1 METLGMLV
9 KVPTKPLL
17 DYLNALDLP
26 NNAMKAKAISIS
38 LRHYSRLLKKQEIY
52 WATAD
57 RYAIRLGLHPAIIW
71 RDWYLLTNGV
81 AA

>member
-1 METLGMLV
+1 MPI

-17 DYLNALDLP
+17 DYLNDLDMP
-26 NNAMKAKAISIS
+26 NNTIKAKSIGVT
-38 LRHYSRLLKKQEIY
+38 LRHYSRLVKKEEIY

-71 RDWYLLTNGV
+71 KDWYLLTKGV

>member
-1 METLGMLV
+1 MPI

-17 DYLNALDLP
+17 TYLNDSGMP
-26 NNAMKAKAISIS
+26 NNTIKAKSIGVS
-38 LRHYSRLLKKQEIY
+38 LRNYSRLVKKQEIY

-71 RDWYLLTNGV
+71 KDWYSLTKGV